1 MEEDSVIFVHTI
13 QVVPVGCG
21 VAPRLRTPVFEKGI
35 ASMTDV
41 VVFGA
46 VGQIPHQNG
55 FERWLRSVV
64 VSEIETSKTKFY
76 KLPAAKFSH
85 KN

>member
-1 MEEDSVIFVHTI
+1 MEEDSGIFVHTI

-46 VGQIPHQNG
+46 VGQVPHQNG
-55 FERWLRSVV
+55 FELWLRSVI

-76 KLPAAKFSH
+76 KLPAAKSSH